1 MKSTIFETIVLDVDG
16 GVTSHERLISEY
28 NGLIIPLRKQTGDIR
43 YWCHKDKMNNLIE
56 MVTNS
61 SLTNKPKAIFY
72 GSGDFHHLAY
82 IGISLIKE
90 PFTIIHFDNHSDY
103 WREEFVNL
111 LSLGKWWH
119 GSDYFNYGS
128 WINPALRLP
137 FVKKLVQFGID
148 GDFKVGNV
156 LPVPKGRLTHSFN
169 LLFQGRVET
178 YPNYMG
184 QSTLIGRLNGS
195 LKCADFK
202 SGILTTDARW
212 KNMSDNG
219 GVQSVIEK
227 VISDITTEA
236 VYVTIDKD
244 VLDEKESFSA
254 YPGFTGKMHVEE
266 LLNALAF
273 IGKTK
278 RVVGLDVCGDASNY
292 EAIETI
298 STFTKKTMAKSQ
310 YDKIPR
316 MQFSS
321 TENISLNENVNL
333 RIMEQFE

>member
-1 MKSTIFETIVLDVDG
+1 MFETIILDVDG
-16 GVTSHERLISEY
+16 GVTSQERLISQY
-28 NGLIIPLRKQTGDIR
+28 NAVIIPLRKQTSDIR
-43 YWCHKDKMNNLIE
+43 FWCHKDKMNNLIDL
-56 MVTNS
+56 VTKASRTEN
-61 SLTNKPKAIFY
+61 PKAIFY

-111 LSLGKWWH
+111 MSLGKWWH
-119 GSDYFNYGS
+119 GADYFNYGS

-148 GDFKVGNV
+148 GDFKVRNY
-156 LPVPKGRLTHSFN
+156 LPLPKGKMTHSFN
-169 LLFQGRVET
+169 LLFQERVET
-178 YPNYMG
+178 YPNYMS

-195 LKCADFK
+195 LKCVDFNP
-202 SGILTTDARW
+202 GILTTDARW

-219 GVQSVIEK
+219 GVQSVIEN
-227 VISDITTEA
+227 VISNIPTEA

-254 YPGFTGKMHVEE
+254 YQGFTGKMHVEE
-266 LLNALAF
+266 LLNALAY

-298 STFTKKTMAKSQ
+298 RTFTKKIMAKRQ
-310 YDKIPR
+310 YDKIPQ
-316 MQFSS
+316 MHFSS
-321 TENISLNENVNL
+321 MENIKKNENVNL
-333 RIMEQFE
+333 QIMEQFE